1 MRVASTLKIVSLA
14 AAFAILAGVPGASAK
29 HRYTRRPPDACV
41 FHRHVIAA
49 GTLCSYDC
57 NPNSLG
63 CSQQICSGGH
73 WAAALPCVRP
83 FCFRR
88 CG

>member
-1 MRVASTLKIVSLA
+1 MRISTALKVVAMSA
-14 AAFAILAGVPGASAK
+14 AVVLVVGVPNASARMK
-29 HRYTRRPPDACV
+29 RHPPDACL
-41 FHRHVIAA
+41 FHRHYLAA

-57 NPNSLG
+57 NPNTLG

-73 WAAALPCVRP
+73 WSAALPCPRP
-83 FCFRR
+83 FCTQR